1 MCPLLQRGMSA
12 DSVTHRQQYCVGS
25 ISGAWRE
32 SFQIKYKTPR
42 VVGKAAPVSQHIN
55 QRTVAHTT
63 TESGIK
69 ELGLNEMVQEAR
81 SGNSA
86 ALPPS

>member
-55 QRTVAHTT
+55 QRTVAHTNRKWNKGAGAERDGPGGT
-63 TESGIK
+63 
-69 ELGLNEMVQEAR
+69 
-81 SGNSA
+81 
-86 ALPPS
+86 